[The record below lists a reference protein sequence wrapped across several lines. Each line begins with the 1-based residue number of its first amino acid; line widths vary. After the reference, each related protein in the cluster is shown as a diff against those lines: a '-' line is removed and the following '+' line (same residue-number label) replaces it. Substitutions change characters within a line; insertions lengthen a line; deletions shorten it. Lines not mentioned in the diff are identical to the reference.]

1 MFDSRSDKLKAVTL
15 FRPRLFLSLNCRLL
29 RTNERRSDM
38 EQKEKSVREL
48 QAEEQLRQA
57 KARLNKVRNEERK
70 KARKEQ
76 DHHKFI
82 MGGIVA
88 KYFPECYEFSEQEMN
103 RILACAFKNRDILNM
118 IGAVVK
124 DRKTEVPET
133 AQNEEQ
139 EDRNAE
145 ADS

>member
-1 MFDSRSDKLKAVTL
+1 
-15 FRPRLFLSLNCRLL
+15 
-29 RTNERRSDM
+29 M
-38 EQKEKSVREL
+38 EQKEKSAQEL
-48 QAEEQLRQA
+48 KALEQVKKAQANLT
-57 KARLNKVRNEERK
+57 KVRREERA

-88 KYFPECYEFSEQEMN
+88 KYFPECYEFTEQELS
-103 RILACAFKNRDILNM
+103 RILACAFKNRDIQNM

-124 DRKTEVPET
+124 DRKTEVPEK

-139 EDRNAE
+139 EDYNAK
-145 ADS
+145 ADSE

>member
-1 MFDSRSDKLKAVTL
+1 
-15 FRPRLFLSLNCRLL
+15 
-29 RTNERRSDM
+29 M
-38 EQKEKSVREL
+38 EQKEKSTREL

-124 DRKTEVPET
+124 DRKTEVPGT
-133 AQNEEQ
+133 AHNEEQ
-139 EDRNAE
+139 EERNAE
-145 ADS
+145 ADSE

>member
-1 MFDSRSDKLKAVTL
+1 
-15 FRPRLFLSLNCRLL
+15 
-29 RTNERRSDM
+29 M

-88 KYFPECYEFSEQEMN
+88 KYFPECYEFTEQELS
-103 RILACAFKNRDILNM
+103 RILACAFKNRDIQNM

-133 AQNEEQ
+133 AHNEEQ

-145 ADS
+145 ADSE

>member
-1 MFDSRSDKLKAVTL
+1 
-15 FRPRLFLSLNCRLL
+15 
-29 RTNERRSDM
+29 M
-38 EQKEKSVREL
+38 EKKEKSTREL
-48 QAEEQLRQA
+48 QAEELLRQA

-88 KYFPECYEFSEQEMN
+88 KYFPECYEFTEQELS
-103 RILACAFKNRDILNM
+103 RILACAFKNRDIQNM

-139 EDRNAE
+139 EDHNAE
-145 ADS
+145 ADSE